1 VERRFAAG
9 DAEPPNIDNY
19 AEHPYGAAGATA
31 AAAEPSPAVT
41 PKGSN
46 ADLLG
51 LATPSRAAGGADP
64 FAQLAGGSNGG
75 AAAAPAARLAQAHS
89 LLDEWNDFESALPTP
104 GVTPSVSA
112 GNLRPSASGTSGDGS
127 TAGGAGAASAP
138 VDPFAFL
145 LDRPNYA
152 APSPGPGASAAQP
165 SSSMPASASGGALYG
180 GGSSSQSG
188 AADPFAAASGGSG
201 TAPPSPPPLQ
211 QARPPLDDDGF
222 GSFI

>member
-1 VERRFAAG
+1 MERRFAAG

-19 AEHPYGAAGATA
+19 AEHPYGAAGAGA
-31 AAAEPSPAVT
+31 AAAEPSPAAT

-51 LATPSRAAGGADP
+51 LATPSRGAGGADP
-64 FAQLAGGSNGG
+64 FAQLAGGGNGAG
-75 AAAAPAARLAQAHS
+75 AAPARLAPAHS
-89 LLDEWNDFESALPTP
+89 LLDEWSDFESALPTP
-104 GVTPSVSA
+104 GMTPSASA

-127 TAGGAGAASAP
+127 AAGGAAAAASAP

-152 APSPGPGASAAQP
+152 APSPGPGAS
-165 SSSMPASASGGALYG
+165 SSMPASASSGALHG
-180 GGSSSQSG
+180 GPQSA

-211 QARPPLDDDGF
+211 QARPLLDDDGF